1 MGWRLVVLGLP
12 DGYEVVEHEDGL
24 SLVAPGGRLVAEFGP
39 MVAGVDVVVSA
50 AWEDAQPTREDHLQP
65 VG

>member
-1 MGWRLVVLGLP
+1 MGWRLVVPGLP

-24 SLVAPGGRLVAEFGP
+24 SLIGPGERRVAEFGP
-39 MVAGVDVVVSA
+39 MVAGMGVVVSA
-50 AWEDAQPTREDHLQP
+50 AWEDVQQKRISRLQP

>member
-1 MGWRLVVLGLP
+1 MGWRLSIPGLP

-24 SLVAPGGRLVAEFGP
+24 SLVAPGDRVVAEFGP
-39 MVAGVDVVVSA
+39 MVADLDVIVSA
-50 AWEDAQPTREDHLQP
+50 AWDDTQPTRRGRLQP

>member
-1 MGWRLVVLGLP
+1 MGWRLAVPGLP

-24 SLVAPGGRLVAEFGP
+24 SLIDPRERVVAEFGP
-39 MVAGVDVVVSA
+39 MLAGLDVIVSA
-50 AWEDAQPTREDHLQP
+50 AWDDVQPMREDRLQP

>member
-1 MGWRLVVLGLP
+1 MGWRLAVPELP

-24 SLVAPGGRLVAEFGP
+24 RLIASGGRVVAEFGP
-39 MVAGVDVVVSA
+39 MVADLTVIVSA
-50 AWEDAQPTREDHLQP
+50 ARDDAEPSRKGRLQP